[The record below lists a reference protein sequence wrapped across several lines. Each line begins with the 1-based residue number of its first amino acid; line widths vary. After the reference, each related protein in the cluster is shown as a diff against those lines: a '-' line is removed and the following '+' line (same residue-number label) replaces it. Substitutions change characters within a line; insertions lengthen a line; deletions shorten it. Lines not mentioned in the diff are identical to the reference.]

1 MRASIRREN
10 QKRRLRE
17 RAQARGLSASYMEG
31 GYDEEEEEEDG
42 LTSIS
47 AIKRSYKQTRDS
59 EWQMLS

>member
-1 MRASIRREN
+1 M
-10 QKRRLRE
+10 KE

-31 GYDEEEEEEDG
+31 GYEEDEDDEDG

-59 EWQMLS
+59 WCYCV